1 MPSSTTFTTTTAILD
16 LFKRVADGDVHYHL
30 AIADWLDGSFD
41 VMGFD
46 RLPADQPLPV
56 TLVCNLARGRTSR
69 PELQK
74 LIDRG
79 ARVSTSE
86 ELLGAA
92 WALTYPDIETGVG
105 HSIEFTHCGTISQ
118 DYVSASTMVRDM
130 VVSFQD
136 PTAHREILLF
146 IDLHARTY
154 GRRLTS
160 VDLV

>member
-1 MPSSTTFTTTTAILD
+1 MPSSTTFTTTTDILD
-16 LFKRVADGDVHYHL
+16 IFKRVAEGDVHYHF
-30 AIADWLDGSFD
+30 AIADWLDGSFET
-41 VMGFD
+41 MGFD

-69 PELQK
+69 PELRK
-74 LIDRG
+74 LFDRG

-86 ELLGAA
+86 ELLGAV
-92 WALTYPDIETGVG
+92 WALTFPDIETGVG
-105 HSIEFTHCGTISQ
+105 YALEFTPCGTISQ
-118 DYVSASTMVRDM
+118 DYVSASATAKDM

-160 VDLV
+160 ADLV

>member
-1 MPSSTTFTTTTAILD
+1 MPSSTTLSTTSDALD

-30 AIADWLDGSFD
+30 AIADWLDGSFKA
-41 VMGFD
+41 MGFD

-74 LIDRG
+74 LLDRG

-86 ELLGAA
+86 TLLGAI
-92 WALTYPDIETGVG
+92 WALTFPDIETGTG
-105 HSIEFTHCGTISQ
+105 YSIEFPHCGTISQ
-118 DYVSASTMVRDM
+118 DYVSVTETARDM
-130 VVSFQD
+130 VVSFLD

-160 VDLV
+160 ADLV